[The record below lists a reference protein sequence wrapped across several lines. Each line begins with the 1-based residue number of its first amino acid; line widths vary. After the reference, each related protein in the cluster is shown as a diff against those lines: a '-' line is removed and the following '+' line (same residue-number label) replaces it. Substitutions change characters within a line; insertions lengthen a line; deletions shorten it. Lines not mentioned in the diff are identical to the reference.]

1 MSTAEERIKV
11 LEMVRD
17 GILTAAEAAQ
27 LLETMGMG
35 EAQEKR
41 PASSN
46 RLSGKGKTFR
56 VRVTD
61 TDSNKARVNVT
72 LPLQLIHFA
81 MKTGAKF
88 TPELDGID
96 MEELYE
102 AIQGGE
108 TGKLVDI
115 VDENDGEHVEV
126 FIE

>member
-27 LLETMGMG
+27 LLETMGTG

-41 PASSN
+41 PASSS

-88 TPELDGID
+88 TPELDGVD

-102 AIQGGE
+102 AIQGGAS
-108 TGKLVDI
+108 GKLVDI
-115 VDENDGEHVEV
+115 VDEEDGEHVEV

>member
-27 LLETMGMG
+27 LLETMGG
-35 EAQEKR
+35 SEAQEKH

-72 LPLQLIHFA
+72 LPLTLLHFA

-88 TPELDGID
+88 TPELDGVD

-102 AIQGGE
+102 AIQGGA

>member
-1 MSTAEERIKV
+1 MSTAEERLKV

-27 LLETMGMG
+27 LLETMGVS

-41 PASSN
+41 PAPSN

-72 LPLQLIHFA
+72 LPLTLLHFA

-88 TPELDGID
+88 TPELDGVD

-102 AIQGGE
+102 AIQGGA